1 MFERG
6 AMLRA
11 APGSLLRAAPGPL
24 LRAAPGPLAALG
36 AQLLL
41 LAALTQTVGLGRA
54 GWVVGIAS
62 GLILDAALA
71 RALWRNPAARL
82 GPADWVT
89 LTRATFAVGVA
100 ALTAESFT
108 RDVTVAPLVALA
120 SVALALDFVDGRV
133 ARRTKTASAL
143 GARMDGEVDA
153 FLILALSVEVAPS
166 AGLWVLAIGA
176 ARYAFL
182 VAGWAFAWMRAPLP
196 RRDWR
201 KTVAA
206 AQGIALTV
214 AASEIL
220 PPPATRAVLAV
231 ALALLAE
238 SFGRDVWWLWRHR
251 RAEGLQT
258 AADRDRTRGEGV
270 LLTLLAVA
278 VVWVALVAPIQP

>member
-1 MFERG
+1 MVG
-6 AMLRA
+6 ATSA
-11 APGSLLRAAPGPL
+11 
-24 LRAAPGPLAALG
+24 
-36 AQLLL
+36 
-41 LAALTQTVGLGRA
+41 
-54 GWVVGIAS
+54 
-62 GLILDAALA
+62 LILDAALA

-100 ALTAESFT
+100 ALTADSFA

-166 AGLWVLAIGA
+166 AGALGACDRRRALRVPRSRLGLRLDARAAAATRLAQ
-176 ARYAFL
+176 
-182 VAGWAFAWMRAPLP
+182 
-196 RRDWR
+196 D
-201 KTVAA
+201 VAA

-220 PPPATRAVLAV
+220 PPA
-231 ALALLAE
+231 
-238 SFGRDVWWLWRHR
+238 RDPRRPRR
-251 RAEGLQT
+251 RARP
-258 AADRDRTRGEGV
+258 ARR
-270 LLTLLAVA
+270 
-278 VVWVALVAPIQP
+278 VVRS